1 MKKLRVLKTILIR
14 THAADMLAGYLVFVL
29 AAALVIQMAEPEIY
43 NYGKALWYC
52 YAVISTTGFGDV
64 IVTTG
69 IAKAVSVLLTV
80 YSLFVIAIVTGVV
93 VSYYNQII
101 QLQQEETIAGFMDR
115 LEKLPELSE
124 EELKELSLKAS
135 YFRKRI

>member
-1 MKKLRVLKTILIR
+1 M
-14 THAADMLAGYLVFVL
+14 
-29 AAALVIQMAEPEIY
+29 
-43 NYGKALWYC
+43 
-52 YAVISTTGFGDV
+52 TTV
-64 IVTTG
+64 
-69 IAKAVSVLLTV
+69 IAKVVSVLLTV

-101 QLQQEETIAGFMDR
+101 QLQQEETIAGFMEQ

-135 YFRKRI
+135 YFRK

>member
-29 AAALVIQMAEPEIY
+29 AAALVIQIAEPGIR

-64 IVTTG
+64 IVTTV
-69 IAKAVSVLLTV
+69 IAKVVSVLLTV

-101 QLQQEETIAGFMDR
+101 QLQQEETIAGFMEQ

-135 YFRKRI
+135 YFRK